1 MPVVF
6 AYFTEFLSQERR
18 GPMIGFL
25 ASFWMVG
32 NIMTAGI
39 AWFIIPQLHLGSPIG
54 DIFFGSWRI
63 FVALCSIPS
72 ITSAIFIFLMPESP
86 KYLQKVN
93 NLSYVT
99 VMRSR
104 NASKS

>member
-6 AYFTEFLSQERR
+6 SYFTEFLSLDKR
-18 GPMIGFL
+18 GPWIGLL
-25 ASFWMVG
+25 ASFWMIG

-39 AWFIIPQLHLGSPIG
+39 AWFIIPKLQLGAPVG

-63 FVALCSIPS
+63 FVAICSAPS

-86 KYLQKVN
+86 KFLEKVMERSFCIIT
-93 NLSYVT
+93 SYP
-99 VMRSR
+99 
-104 NASKS
+104 

>member
-18 GPMIGFL
+18 GPLIGVL

-72 ITSAIFIFLMPESP
+72 ISSAIFIFLMPESP

-93 NLSYVT
+93 
-99 VMRSR
+99 
-104 NASKS
+104 KSLIYHGHKTFKC